1 MRKLVLLIIALLI
14 VLAGLSAAQRYIPQL
29 RKTASESSFFA
40 GGGNTQNV
48 KVVSEESVV
57 INVVKKVSPS
67 VVTIAATSLISQNST
82 NDPFSF
88 FGFSVPPQQ
97 QQTEPNPTEPQ
108 NIGSGFIITKD
119 GIIVTNK
126 HVVADTSSKYQVIT
140 SANKKYDVEKI
151 YRDPTNDIAILK
163 ITPGSGDSLPPV
175 DLGDSGKLQVGQLAV
190 AIGTPLGEFNG
201 SVTSGIISGLGRGI
215 TAGSPFEG
223 FVEQLD
229 NVIQTDA
236 AISPGNSGGPLIN
249 SSGQV
254 IGVNTAVSQSGQ
266 NIGFAMPINTVK
278 ESIKNFND
286 NGQFNRPFLGVSY
299 RMLTKDMAI
308 RYDLAVG
315 AYVESVV
322 PSSSAD
328 KAGVERGDV
337 ITQFD
342 GQKVVADS
350 GELSKFIARKKVGDT
365 VKLTLYRDGKTVE
378 VSAVLDA
385 APSQ

>member
-1 MRKLVLLIIALLI
+1 M
-14 VLAGLSAAQRYIPQL
+14 
-29 RKTASESSFFA
+29 
-40 GGGNTQNV
+40 
-48 KVVSEESVV
+48 
-57 INVVKKVSPS
+57 
-67 VVTIAATSLISQNST
+67 
-82 NDPFSF
+82 
-88 FGFSVPPQQ
+88 FGFPSQQ
-97 QQTEPNPTEPQ
+97 DQTPSPAANQPQ

-126 HVVADTSSKYQVIT
+126 HVVSDTSSKYQVIT
-140 SANKKYDVEKI
+140 SSNKKYDVEKI
-151 YRDPTNDIAILK
+151 YRDPANDIAILK
-163 ITPGSGDSLPPV
+163 ITPGIGDSLPPV
-175 DLGDSGKLQVGQLAV
+175 ELGDSSKLQVGQLAV

-201 SVTSGIISGLGRGI
+201 SVTTGIISGLGRGI

-249 SSGQV
+249 SGGQV

-278 ESIKNFND
+278 ESFKNFND

-299 RMLTKDMAI
+299 RMLTQDMAL

-315 AYVESVV
+315 AYVETVV
-322 PSSSAD
+322 PNSSAD
-328 KAGVERGDV
+328 KAGVQRGDV

-342 GQKVVADS
+342 GQKVAADT
-350 GELSKFIARKKVGDT
+350 GELSKFIAGKKVGDS
-365 VKLTLYRDGKTVE
+365 VKLTLYRAGKTVE
-378 VSAVLDA
+378 VTAVLDP